1 MSTNQKERKIG
12 DFRKR
17 INKPFCIGISLEA
30 EPLLWQIESVKT
42 GFTLVNRSNFL
53 LCGVS
58 AKGCLMKKTAMSAQG
73 LRQELTSGHTSHLT
87 KRTTGHSV
95 RSKNHRVK
103 HHHLEGT
110 STAPSSTNTD
120 SEIFLVVPHT
130 EGLKPGICPPE
141 VLKH

>member
-1 MSTNQKERKIG
+1 MEKRS
-12 DFRKR
+12 R
-17 INKPFCIGISLEA
+17 INKPFCNGISPEA
-30 EPLLWQIESVKT
+30 EPPLWHIKSVKT
-42 GFTLVNRSNFL
+42 GFTLVIRSNFL

-58 AKGCLMKKTAMSAQG
+58 AKGCLMKKTEMSAQG
-73 LRQELTSGHTSHLT
+73 LGQELTSGHTSHLK

-103 HHHLEGT
+103 HQQLEVT
-110 STAPSSTNTD
+110 STAPSNTA
-120 SEIFLVVPHT
+120 SMLRAEIFLVVPHT